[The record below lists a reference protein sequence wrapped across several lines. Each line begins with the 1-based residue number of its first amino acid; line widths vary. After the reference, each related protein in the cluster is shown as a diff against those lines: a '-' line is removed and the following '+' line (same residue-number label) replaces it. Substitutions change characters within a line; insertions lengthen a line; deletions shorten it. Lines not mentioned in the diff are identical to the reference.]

1 MATPIALTIAG
12 SDSGGG
18 AGIQADLKTF
28 SALGVYGA
36 SVIAALT
43 AQNTKGVSGIFDVAP
58 EFVRKQMEAVYSD
71 MKIGATKIGML
82 ARADIIEA
90 VAAGL
95 AAHKAKN
102 IVLDPVMI
110 ATSGDLL
117 LKPDA
122 IDTLKK
128 KLIPLALVVTPNLGE
143 AAAISGR
150 PIAQNETAMAKQG
163 EVILELG
170 AQSVLVKGGHNTG
183 PQAIDLLIDKDG
195 IRRFSARRIASKN
208 THGTG
213 CTLSSAIAAGLA
225 RGMPLAESVALA
237 KRFVSEAIAAAD
249 GLKVGE
255 GRGPVHH
262 FYELWKKRGN

>member
-28 SALGVYGA
+28 SALKVYGA

-43 AQNTKGVSGIFDVAP
+43 AQNTKGVNGILDVAP
-58 EFVRKQMEAVYSD
+58 EFVRAQMDAVYSD
-71 MKIGATKIGML
+71 LDIRATKIGML
-82 ARADIIEA
+82 ARAEAIEA

-95 AAHKAKN
+95 LAHRAKN
-102 IVLDPVMI
+102 IVLDPVMV

-117 LKPDA
+117 LEPDA
-122 IDTLKK
+122 VETLKQ
-128 KLIPLALVVTPNLGE
+128 KLIPLALIVTPNLAE
-143 AAAISGR
+143 AAVLSGGR
-150 PIAQNETAMAKQG
+150 LAEDEAAMTKQG
-163 EVILELG
+163 EAILKLG
-170 AQSVLVKGGHNTG
+170 AKFVLVKGGHFAG
-183 PQAIDLLIDKDG
+183 KEAIDLLIG
-195 IRRFSARRIASKN
+195 QTGVRRFAARRLESKN

-225 RGMPLAESVALA
+225 KEMPLVEAVALA
-237 KRFVSEAIAAAD
+237 KKYVTEAIEASGD
-249 GLKVGE
+249 LVVGK

-262 FYELWKKRGN
+262 FYDLWKKN